1 MTGRERSNF
10 EAVLAREG
18 SAETLLG
25 LGDILVRAG
34 RRRDCDEGPPRP
46 TDATAGGAWFA
57 RVEPGLTRVGGAL
70 RPAWED

>member
-1 MTGRERSNF
+1 MTGRERSDF

-25 LGDILVRAG
+25 PGDILVRAG
-34 RRRDCDEGPPRP
+34 RRRDCDEGPRP
-46 TDATAGGAWFA
+46 TGATAGEAWFA
-57 RVEPGLTRVGGAL
+57 RVEPGLTRMGGAL